1 MTSRVLAAFDR
12 IDAMIAG
19 VCRAVLY
26 LTTVALFTILTI
38 NVFLRY
44 LAGTSLQSAGEA
56 PELLFPWMV
65 MAGVVLAAQHGA
77 HISIAWFV
85 ERLPAGARRPM
96 AIANCAFLAVI
107 YGTLVYA
114 ALHLLP
120 VVADE
125 RSHVLGV
132 PASVTYSCL
141 LAGFGGL
148 ILTAIGN
155 AVRLWQGV
163 TTLPHDVTI
172 ASG

>member
-1 MTSRVLAAFDR
+1 MSNKLLAMVDR
-12 IDAMIAG
+12 FDAMISA
-19 VCRAVLY
+19 VCRVVLY
-26 LTTVALFTILTI
+26 VTTVALFAILAT

-85 ERLPAGARRPM
+85 EKLPEGARRPV
-96 AIANCAFLAVI
+96 AILNCVI
-107 YGTLVYA
+107 LVIAYGILVHA
-114 ALHLLP
+114 TVQLLP

-141 LAGFGGL
+141 LLGFAGL
-148 ILTAIGN
+148 ILTAAGN
-155 AVRLWQGV
+155 AIRLWHGSR
-163 TTLPHDVTI
+163 LPHEVTI
-172 ASG
+172 AAG

>member
-1 MTSRVLAAFDR
+1 MSSKLLVIVDR
-12 IDAMIAG
+12 IDALISAACS
-19 VCRAVLY
+19 VVLY
-26 LTTVALFTILTI
+26 VTTVALFAILTT

-85 ERLPAGARRPM
+85 EKVPAAGRRPL
-96 AIANCAFLAVI
+96 AILNCAILVI
-107 YGTLVYA
+107 AYGTLVHA
-114 ALHLLP
+114 AIKLLP

-132 PASVTYSCL
+132 PASVTYACL
-141 LAGFGGL
+141 LAGFIGL

-155 AVRLWQGV
+155 AIRLWHGGS
-163 TTLPHDVTI
+163 LPHDITI
-172 ASG
+172 AAG

>member
-1 MTSRVLAAFDR
+1 MSNKLLAAIDR
-12 IDAMIAG
+12 LDALISAA
-19 VCRAVLY
+19 CRVVLY
-26 LTTVALFTILTI
+26 VTTVALFAILTI

-56 PELLFPWMV
+56 PELMFPWMV

-85 ERLPAGARRPM
+85 EHLPAGAHRPV
-96 AIANCAFLAVI
+96 AIANCAILVI
-107 YGTLVYA
+107 AYGTLVHA
-114 ALHLLP
+114 TVKLLP
-120 VVADE
+120 IVADE

-141 LAGFGGL
+141 LAGFVGL

-155 AVRLWQGV
+155 AIRLWHGAI
-163 TTLPHDVTI
+163 LPHDVTI
-172 ASG
+172 AAG

>member
-12 IDAMIAG
+12 IDALISG
-19 VCRAVLY
+19 VCRVVLY
-26 LTTVALFTILTI
+26 LTTAALFAILTV

-85 ERLPAGARRPM
+85 EKLPASARRPA
-96 AIANCAFLAVI
+96 AIANCAILVI
-107 YGTLVYA
+107 TYGTLVYA
-114 ALHLLP
+114 TLHLLP
-120 VVADE
+120 IVADE

-155 AVRLWQGV
+155 AVRLWHGAA
-163 TTLPHDVTI
+163 TLPHEVTI